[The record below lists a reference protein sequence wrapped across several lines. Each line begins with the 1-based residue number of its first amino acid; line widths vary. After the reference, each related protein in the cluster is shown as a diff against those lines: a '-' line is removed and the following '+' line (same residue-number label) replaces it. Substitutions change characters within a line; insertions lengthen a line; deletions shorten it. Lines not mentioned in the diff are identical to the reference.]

1 MHRTKCIRTELYWT
15 YKLENEKEAK
25 MNRQKSQDRSK
36 NNKNTMNRTENQ
48 RKTSYDKNIKR
59 EGRKEK
65 RKLMKMEEWLDDH
78 AT

>member
-1 MHRTKCIRTELYWT
+1 
-15 YKLENEKEAK
+15 
-25 MNRQKSQDRSK
+25 MNI
-36 NNKNTMNRTENQ
+36 T
-48 RKTSYDKNIKR
+48 R

>member
-1 MHRTKCIRTELYWT
+1 
-15 YKLENEKEAK
+15 
-25 MNRQKSQDRSK
+25 MN
-36 NNKNTMNRTENQ
+36 M
-48 RKTSYDKNIKR
+48 KR

>member
-1 MHRTKCIRTELYWT
+1 M
-15 YKLENEKEAK
+15 
-25 MNRQKSQDRSK
+25 
-36 NNKNTMNRTENQ
+36 
-48 RKTSYDKNIKR
+48 NIKR

>member
-1 MHRTKCIRTELYWT
+1 MHRTKCIRTELYRT
-15 YKLENEKEAK
+15 YELENEKEAK
-25 MNRQKSQDRSK
+25 MNRQKITKPKK
-36 NNKNTMNRTENQ
+36 NSKNTMNRTENQ

-65 RKLMKMEEWLDDH
+65 RNLMKMEEWLDDH

>member
-1 MHRTKCIRTELYWT
+1 MKKKQRWIGRNQKTEAKQQEHYETEL
-15 YKLENEKEAK
+15 
-25 MNRQKSQDRSK
+25 
-36 NNKNTMNRTENQ
+36 
-48 RKTSYDKNIKR
+48 NINR